1 MELHAVAGRPPPGPP
16 GPPFPM
22 EAMGEMMEHL
32 AARNA
37 EAIEGVAQH
46 VHMELQRVA
55 GEVVSVAVQD
65 LRMQQQQTEQ
75 FVTGA
80 LQQIQAAVERVP
92 VPSPERGAPSD
103 RTGTS
108 RA

>member
-1 MELHAVAGRPPPGPP
+1 
-16 GPPFPM
+16 M

-55 GEVVSVAVQD
+55 GEVRGCSS
-65 LRMQQQQTEQ
+65 
-75 FVTGA
+75 
-80 LQQIQAAVERVP
+80 
-92 VPSPERGAPSD
+92 VPSGRLQAIYRRYFS
-103 RTGTS
+103 GTLGRS
-108 RA
+108 SGV